1 MKPTLL
7 VTDCDPL
14 MCDIYQQFLA
24 QFGYAVETASDG
36 LECLRKIDQLRPVVV
51 VLDQALPWGGGDGV
65 LACLREDRV
74 DHGLA
79 VIVTA
84 TNPADRTENRLKLP
98 VIHFLPK
105 PFTQMDLLEAICI
118 TISKTTCRKPS
129 KHSFL
134 AHFSDFHNRK

>member
-1 MKPTLL
+1 MMPTLL

-36 LECLRKIDQLRPVVV
+36 LECLRKIDQLRPVVL

-74 DHGLA
+74 DNDLA

-84 TNPADRTENRLKLP
+84 ANPTDRTENDLKLP
-98 VIHFLPK
+98 VIYFLPK
-105 PFTQMDLLEAICI
+105 PFTQIDLLEAICT
-118 TISKTTCRKPS
+118 TIAKKSLRKKSKTQFMTHLHDFKCRK
-129 KHSFL
+129 
-134 AHFSDFHNRK
+134 